1 MVELIYAE
9 YLCLSA
15 LFLSKGG
22 LKMKYGYLLN
32 AWINEGVPIP
42 IVLDFG
48 THMHMLLTGSSGS
61 GKSYALI
68 YLLGM
73 LIKNGIENIVFCDFK
88 NSDDFRFLSGYSR
101 YYTGDSTYDGIMSYY
116 DDFVITRQSG
126 NVNGYHLLILDE
138 YPAFISYLAT
148 KDKLEKTKR
157 AVEIQ
162 LAISEILMLG
172 RGIGFGCWIT
182 TQRADASLFANG
194 SRDNFMIVCALG
206 RLSKEQR
213 LMVFSGEDI
222 PTDTI
227 YQKGEG
233 LLLADGKEL
242 MEVKFPMIID
252 LGDWNTHIRQ
262 TLLSSDENTEV

>member
-1 MVELIYAE
+1 
-9 YLCLSA
+9 
-15 LFLSKGG
+15 
-22 LKMKYGYLLN
+22 
-32 AWINEGVPIP
+32 
-42 IVLDFG
+42 
-48 THMHMLLTGSSGS
+48 
-61 GKSYALI
+61 
-68 YLLGM
+68 
-73 LIKNGIENIVFCDFK
+73 
-88 NSDDFRFLSGYSR
+88 
-101 YYTGDSTYDGIMSYY
+101 MSYY